1 MLWWLF
7 IGNTDNEDIDDD
19 IYRTIRG
26 VSASV
31 EHELRVG
38 LMSGMMTVS
47 KSCRNCAG
55 TGSGLQSQCYFQR
68 SISWR
73 PNSCVLCWYW
83 IPREKELIIMKTK
96 GIGGSIYTHLFF
108 YPDNDKL
115 TDYLFDP
122 CRIDYRKLVS
132 TLDFLAWKVHSI
144 TVISAD
150 FALFSSKDLFNNRF
164 LWFLA
169 SYMALDLA
177 RFMKTAPAGSWRPHT
192 LNWLH

>member
-1 MLWWLF
+1 MSWESVWWAGWWRFQSPAEIVQGLGQGF
-7 IGNTDNEDIDDD
+7 NL
-19 IYRTIRG
+19 
-26 VSASV
+26 SV
-31 EHELRVG
+31 IF
-38 LMSGMMTVS
+38 S
-47 KSCRNCAG
+47 
-55 TGSGLQSQCYFQR
+55 
-68 SISWR
+68 
-73 PNSCVLCWYW
+73 VLCWYW
-83 IPREKELIIMKTK
+83 IPREKELIIMKAK
-96 GIGGSIYTHLFF
+96 GIGGSMYTHLFF

-144 TVISAD
+144 TVICTD